1 MSDETTSEEIRTD
14 AVMQE
19 MFAVLH
25 GQEMPLLTRWSYRA
39 DDPYAVMMSISR
51 PNGRWIEWLLA
62 RDLLVEGMLTPSGMG
77 DVRVAPFTDEEFDIV
92 EVKIG
97 DDEGFASLE
106 FDRELMERFLAAT
119 YEVVALGAEADV
131 IDVAAEIEK
140 ITNSCAG

>member
-1 MSDETTSEEIRTD
+1 MSKETSTD
-14 AVMQE
+14 CVSQE

-39 DDPYAVMMSISR
+39 DDPYAVTMSISR
-51 PNGRWIEWLLA
+51 PSGRWINWLMA
-62 RDLLVEGMLTPSGMG
+62 RDLVVEGMLASAGLG
-77 DVRVAPFTDEEFDIV
+77 DVRVAPFSDEEFDII

-106 FDRELMERFLAAT
+106 FDRDLMERFLAAT
-119 YEVVALGAEADV
+119 FEVVELGAESDV

-140 ITNSCAG
+140 ITNSCPG

>member
-1 MSDETTSEEIRTD
+1 MSDEIRTD
-14 AVMQE
+14 AVAQE

-51 PNGRWIEWLLA
+51 PSGRWIEWLLA
-62 RDLLVEGMLTPSGMG
+62 RDLLVEGMLIPSGMG
-77 DVRVAPFTDEEFDIV
+77 DVRVAPLSDEEFDIV

-119 YEVVALGAEADV
+119 YEVVPLGAEADV
-131 IDVAAEIEK
+131 IDIAAELAK